1 MKVFKSVTKTDA
13 ARLCIFAAFQLFNL
27 VSLVTYTVLYIQNKA
42 TVTQILMC
50 VFSALFVS
58 IPDIAQKLCR
68 FRIATPMYVF
78 VLSYALCPMLGHTYG
93 LYYTIKWWDKLLH
106 VTGGVVFALFG
117 AYLPKLF
124 LKDENCN
131 MWLCVLFGFVF
142 SIAIAGLWEFVEYF
156 CDTFFHTDMQ
166 KDTIVYTL
174 NSYLL
179 NDILGGDLGTIE
191 RVGEVGGTLING
203 DMQVQGYLDIG
214 KIDTMRDMLV
224 EAAGALVFCIV
235 YAVDKGK
242 HTAFHYIPKPVEPN
256 EE

>member
-1 MKVFKSVTKTDA
+1 M
-13 ARLCIFAAFQLFNL
+13 
-27 VSLVTYTVLYIQNKA
+27 
-42 TVTQILMC
+42 
-50 VFSALFVS
+50 
-58 IPDIAQKLCR
+58 
-68 FRIATPMYVF
+68 
-78 VLSYALCPMLGHTYG
+78 
-93 LYYTIKWWDKLLH
+93 
-106 VTGGVVFALFG
+106 FALFG

-174 NSYLL
+174 DSYLL

-242 HTAFHYIPKPVEPN
+242 HTAFHYIPKPIEPN